1 MDFFPKENLSSPYF
15 GTIST
20 SETQDATTKNAF
32 NKPQQNR
39 NNIMSFGDIN
49 RVNTNV
55 QALNARHSLNSIN
68 SRAADNQLKLS
79 TGLRINKAE
88 DDAAGF
94 SIASKLSSRI
104 SGMEQAERN
113 VGDAK
118 AMLDVAESGM
128 NSIMD
133 TLVEMKAKA
142 VQGASDSVGA
152 DERGYIQ
159 EQINALAAEIDEI
172 ANGTDFQGTNLLDGS
187 IETTGLTFQVGE
199 DNGDEL
205 EVTIASQTG
214 APTLAGSTQ
223 GDFSSAITTIDNA
236 IGSLA
241 GDFNQIGIDQN
252 SLSIK
257 QDNLSQQIN
266 SNSSAKSRIEDADF
280 AKLQSESVKLQIMQQ
295 TATSAF
301 AQANSAPQ
309 SVLGFLGSA

>member
-1 MDFFPKENLSSPYF
+1 
-15 GTIST
+15 
-20 SETQDATTKNAF
+20 
-32 NKPQQNR
+32 
-39 NNIMSFGDIN
+39 MSFGDIN
-49 RVNTNV
+49 RVNTNI
-55 QALNARHSLNSIN
+55 QALNAQYSLNKIN
-68 SRAADNQLKLS
+68 SQLGDNQLKLS

-104 SGMEQAERN
+104 EGMEQAQRN

-133 TLVEMKAKA
+133 TLIDMKSKA
-142 VQGASDSVGA
+142 VQGASDTVGA
-152 DERGYIQ
+152 DERTYIQ
-159 EQINALAAEIDEI
+159 NQINELAAEIGEI
-172 ANGTDFQGTNLLDGS
+172 ASGTEFQGTALLDGS
-187 IETTGLTFQVGE
+187 IATTGLVFQVGE
-199 DNGDEL
+199 GSGDTM

-214 APTLAGSTQ
+214 APTLGGSTQ
-223 GDFSSAITTIDNA
+223 GDFAAAITAIDNA
-236 IGSLA
+236 IASLA

-257 QDNLSQQIN
+257 QDNLAQQIN
-266 SNSSAKSRIEDADF
+266 SNSSARSRIQDADF

-301 AQANSAPQ
+301 AQANAGPQ
-309 SVLGFLGSA
+309 SVLGFLGQ